1 MNPNNEDDM
10 NFKKIQNSKLF
21 QKFMKEEIS
30 NEIDS
35 QPNLYE
41 NYRCIFLKI
50 LFNYLCI
57 LVKNSSKR
65 KKSPLPVQRKISDK
79 NEGGEQELAGYSQIF
94 VPGRLFKKIVGFISA

>member
-1 MNPNNEDDM
+1 MRKKPNTEQKMNRNNNNEDDM

-41 NYRCIFLKI
+41 NYRYISSLK
-50 LFNYLCI
+50 NY
-57 LVKNSSKR
+57 
-65 KKSPLPVQRKISDK
+65 
-79 NEGGEQELAGYSQIF
+79 
-94 VPGRLFKKIVGFISA
+94 